1 MDEGERMQKPSGS
14 GFGAGGGSY
23 AELSM
28 LERKENVRGSERG
41 RSGRPSK
48 GGAEGCVFIL
58 HIRVIY
64 RMFQKPCSIS
74 ICFYKCVCVLRRKA
88 TSTD

>member
-1 MDEGERMQKPSGS
+1 MSRVAFAVDEGERMQKPSGS

-58 HIRVIY
+58 HPRDIQNVSKALLIQHAFLLVRV
-64 RMFQKPCSIS
+64 
-74 ICFYKCVCVLRRKA
+74 CF
-88 TSTD
+88 